1 MNKFKK
7 LNSYEE
13 RLYQSTSIM
22 KKYPDR
28 IPVIIQKDKKLKT
41 PDIDKNKYLV
51 PNELKINQLLFT
63 IRNRIKLDKNQAIF
77 LFNENIVLKSSDSI
91 SYIYDQYKDEDGF
104 LYINYS
110 LENTFG

>member
-41 PDIDKNKYLV
+41 PDIDK
-51 PNELKINQLLFT
+51 NQLLFT